1 MLVFNNYISF
11 QNFNW
16 WFVMAGA
23 IFWLVVVFLTYSN
36 QPKYVVLKALLWLFA
51 VGSLVLL
58 LLNPQ
63 IKIENKS
70 QNAILLTTEN
80 AIRNF
85 ESINEETKNVFTL
98 NRLKLKT
105 EFDSVININHLLH
118 LQKEVTT
125 LEIIGNGL
133 TVDELENLPKIPV
146 KFNLLN
152 ENEVSGH
159 IEMKYPKTV
168 FVSEPFSV
176 NLLLGNDTTAHF
188 FSTTINADTLKIK
201 NKKIDLKYQM
211 AVSGKHLINI
221 NLFNKYKKLVDV
233 VAMPIEVI
241 EKQTANILMLNGY
254 PFFENQHLKTFIGK
268 QGHQLWV
275 RTQAT
280 LDKYRYDYINTKP
293 ENEITINRKFL
304 KQIDLLIIDGAA
316 LKALNKEEY
325 DAINKQRKN
334 GLGILLRMDENY
346 ELATYNWGN
355 LQLGVKR
362 IANSTRD
369 FVSIIKD
376 GKTIEVEVFSYQNNL
391 FSTKLIEGTGAGKML
406 STNKSRYQP
415 FGITN
420 IKNSY
425 LFNLKGDSLIYNWI
439 WGNIIEA
446 SIPQKIETKNVWQL
460 KNELANIDDSYVEVE
475 LITNEAEP
483 VAYLKTSFEEDWLR
497 LSLQQSYYNNEMFT
511 TTFWPKNNGWY
522 YFKTDLDT
530 LPQHLYIGAKNEN
543 ILLRKNRADRLKS
556 QLIRYSDEG
565 DTSSFISSNIKT
577 KKPAHLF
584 WNCLVFVLCLTLIFI
599 IEKFL

>member
-105 EFDSVININHLLH
+105 KFDSVINIKHLLH

>member
-105 EFDSVININHLLH
+105 KFDSVINIKHLLH

-530 LPQHLYIGAKNEN
+530 LTQQLYVGAKNEN
-543 ILLRKNRADRLKS
+543 ILLRKNRADRLKR